1 MPRSVGVEV
10 MAAGVLP
17 KPGTKVGPCKG
28 RCKHRDCA
36 QTRSE
41 AASQCQFCAKA
52 IGYGVGF
59 YRSRL
64 TGELAHAFCFEEA
77 VERNDLR
84 VGLF

>member
-1 MPRSVGVEV
+1 
-10 MAAGVLP
+10 MAAGILQV
-17 KPGTKVGPCKG
+17 PGSKLGPCET

-36 QTRSE
+36 QTKGD
-41 AASQCQFCAKA
+41 AASLCRLCQKA

-64 TGELAHAFCFEEA
+64 TGELVHAFCFEAA
-77 VERNDLR
+77 VERNDAR